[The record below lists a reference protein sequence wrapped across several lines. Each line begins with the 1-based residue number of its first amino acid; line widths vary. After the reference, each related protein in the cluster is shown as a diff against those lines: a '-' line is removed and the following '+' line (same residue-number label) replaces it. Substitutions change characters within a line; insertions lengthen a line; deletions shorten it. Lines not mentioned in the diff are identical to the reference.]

1 MTGGTPQWGP
11 REQKLGP
18 IKTESGWDDSI
29 RKVKAWDVGVY
40 PILLHVHHMILH
52 YKVMYD
58 AYYRHPDTAHI
69 HTLCYLYFSFCSLV
83 RVFEYPT

>member
-29 RKVKAWDVGVY
+29 GKVKAWDVGVY
-40 PILLHVHHMILH
+40 PILLHVHHMTLH
-52 YKVMYD
+52 
-58 AYYRHPDTAHI
+58 
-69 HTLCYLYFSFCSLV
+69 
-83 RVFEYPT
+83 